1 MATSFDVNINIG
13 SSIGFNQVGAGLII
27 GNVPIHTTILDLD
40 GVSYTPT
47 IEIPAKL
54 EIAPLSDFI
63 SVLGNTSTKQTVYLS
78 NVGDS
83 ALTVTNIVFNIK
95 PTIGPIFYFN
105 TATWSVSTTTV
116 STTIPAHSTSTFELA
131 YLGIETGA
139 FDSLFIVLSNN
150 YSGAYQVDTRQIVGN
165 TYDFEISPSS
175 VNTTVTKIGYT
186 EIFTYTLTPIFN
198 NERLPS
204 EVVPIDHVTI
214 TGSSA
219 WTVDST
225 GINTVSVR
233 FNPNEVHNLSGTYT
247 STLTVYATTL
257 DQIGFHS
264 VTNTATIII
273 NTATNKNLGGWLS
286 PASHYNSI
294 IGVSY
299 DLEDNQRYLT
309 IGVGMGGDGT
319 PIYGSG
325 GYAYASL
332 ENLGLSATHID
343 QPYPF
348 WANVYRIPFTG
359 AAQTYTSNDFI
370 VKTTEGVDYTQYF
383 GEYGE
388 PGSMFIVEDDGYG
401 SLTIELNHLS
411 SLSEDES
418 VNATLNN
425 LTRAFYYYSDVD
437 TLGRYLPL
445 PAEYA
450 APIATNTGTTQLFI
464 GFNYNTRDKT
474 AFVNTSIVDL
484 PV

>member
-1 MATSFDVNINIG
+1 MANSFDVNLTIG
-13 SSIGFNQVGAGLII
+13 SALAFNVVG
-27 GNVPIHTTILDLD
+27 GNYMFGNAPQMQTVRNLD
-40 GVSYTPT
+40 GQEFTTSSFFAFNGPV
-47 IEIPAKL
+47 L
-54 EIAPLSDFI
+54 FVDPLNDFI
-63 SVLGNTSTKQTVYLS
+63 TSLYNTSTRQAVNMTNKGNAV
-78 NVGDS
+78 
-83 ALTVTNIVFNIK
+83 LTITGLTYSFSDA
-95 PTIGPIFYFN
+95 IGPRFYYSTGTSLLNSSTITILPGN
-105 TATWSVSTTTV
+105 TATIEVAYISSAQGLYNNYFTIASNNNSGFYRVNTHQIIGTSQGFDYSPEAFNTTTTRFGQIEKNAYNLIPV
-116 STTIPAHSTSTFELA
+116 FNTIQVPSAELMV
-131 YLGIETGA
+131 TGT
-139 FDSLFIVLSNN
+139 L
-150 YSGAYQVDTRQIVGN
+150 VG
-165 TYDFEISPSS
+165 SP
-175 VNTTVTKIGYT
+175 
-186 EIFTYTLTPIFN
+186 
-198 NERLPS
+198 
-204 EVVPIDHVTI
+204 
-214 TGSSA
+214 A
-219 WTVDST
+219 WTIDST
-225 GINTVSVR
+225 GTNTISVK
-233 FNPNEVHNLSGTYT
+233 FNSNEVGNVNGTYV
-247 STLTVYATTL
+247 STLTIYANEV
-257 DQIGFHS
+257 FHQ

-273 NTATNKNLGGWLS
+273 DHAANKNLGGWLS

-325 GYAYASL
+325 GYEFASV
-332 ENLGLSATHID
+332 ENLGLSATHIE

-359 AAQTYTSNDFI
+359 AAQTYTSNDYI
-370 VKTTEGVDYTQYF
+370 VKTTDGVDYTQYF

-437 TLGRYLPL
+437 TLGRYEPL
-445 PAEYA
+445 PAEYV
-450 APIATNTGTTQLFI
+450 APIATNTGTTYLFI

-474 AFVNTSIVDL
+474 SFVNTSIVDL